1 MPIEKFE
8 PFKIYILF
16 FWWNIHKNFSP
27 ALICFLIKKRTP
39 VSLMSLQIDDFME
52 SLDIIK
58 ELIKSNNFNI

>member
-1 MPIEKFE
+1 MEKFE

-27 ALICFLIKKRTP
+27 ALICFLIKKKTS

>member
-1 MPIEKFE
+1 MEKFE

-16 FWWNIHKNFSP
+16 FWWKIHKNFSP
-27 ALICFLIKKRTP
+27 ALICFLIKKKTS
-39 VSLMSLQIDDFME
+39 VSLMSLQIDDFVE